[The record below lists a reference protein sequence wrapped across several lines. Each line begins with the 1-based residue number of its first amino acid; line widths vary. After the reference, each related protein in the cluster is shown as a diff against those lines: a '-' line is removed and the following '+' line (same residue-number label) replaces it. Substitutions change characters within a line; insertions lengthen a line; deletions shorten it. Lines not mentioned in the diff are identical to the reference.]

1 MYVYTLLTL
10 FTVMTFIVIVS
21 QAAWMPRLVLSAW
34 SGLQKQIS
42 PARGVPRQRS

>member
-10 FTVMTFIVIVS
+10 FTVMAFIVTMS

-34 SGLQKQIS
+34 SGLHKQIS

>member
-21 QAAWMPRLVLSAW
+21 QAAWVPRHVLSAW
-34 SGLQKQIS
+34 SGLQ
-42 PARGVPRQRS
+42 